1 MVAIAPKFSK
11 DEYIDL
17 DNESDDG
24 VDPDEASDSRYAAVD
39 PNAYVHN
46 SCRST
51 ILIEQGA
58 R

>member
-1 MVAIAPKFSK
+1 MPKFSK

-24 VDPDEASDSRYAAVD
+24 MDPDEASDSRYAAVD
-39 PNAYVHN
+39 PNAYAVHMPLLGV
-46 SCRST
+46 SHC
-51 ILIEQGA
+51 ILSQSA